1 MEKNGGAL
9 IAATNE
15 ANYVFNFID
24 SETLQLS
31 PRFGREYF
39 SDSVFHYK
47 ITDTTLYLT
56 DKNGE
61 LAIPYRRDATIL
73 NLFINKN
80 GIDTL
85 EIVPTPKNN

>member
-1 MEKNGGAL
+1 MERNGAAL
-9 IAATNE
+9 IAAANE
-15 ANYVFNFID
+15 ANYAFNFID

-31 PRFGREYF
+31 PKLGSEYF

-47 ITDTTLYLT
+47 ITDKTLNLAS
-56 DKNGE
+56 KNGD
-61 LAIPYRRDATIL
+61 LAIPYRRDGVIL

-85 EIVPTPKNN
+85 EITPIPKG

>member
-1 MEKNGGAL
+1 MERNGNAL

-15 ANYVFNFID
+15 ANYAFNFID
-24 SETLQLS
+24 SETVQLS
-31 PRFGREYF
+31 PKFGREYF

-47 ITDTTLYLT
+47 ITDKILYLT
-56 DKNGE
+56 DKNGD
-61 LAIPYRRDATIL
+61 LAIPYRRDANIL

-85 EIVPTPKNN
+85 QILPNPKNN